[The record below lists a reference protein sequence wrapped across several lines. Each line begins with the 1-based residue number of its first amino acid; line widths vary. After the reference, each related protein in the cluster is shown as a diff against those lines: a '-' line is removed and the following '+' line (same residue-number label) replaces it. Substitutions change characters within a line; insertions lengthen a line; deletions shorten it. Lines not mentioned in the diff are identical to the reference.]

1 METFFPFYGSYLTS
15 YSSLSSPSFF
25 FFLVLNDSASLVGIN
40 EEYYGDESF
49 GTQKEIAERRIFTF
63 STTIVYLS
71 SRLLMLIFFLF
82 VQTLTLI
89 FSNAITLNLYV
100 SLCPIDYATFMHSR
114 YAYVARKR
122 SLFVFLF
129 YFACNLTQ
137 KLLEY

>member
-1 METFFPFYGSYLTS
+1 
-15 YSSLSSPSFF
+15 
-25 FFLVLNDSASLVGIN
+25 
-40 EEYYGDESF
+40 
-49 GTQKEIAERRIFTF
+49 
-63 STTIVYLS
+63 
-71 SRLLMLIFFLF
+71 MLIFFLF